1 MTKKVMNRISW
12 QQAWLTRTDTYRG
25 HTMLFDW
32 TLLAIVAG
40 LSIWQWRSLTGSEP
54 SFDQVDFS
62 PEARQIM
69 AREDRHIRPGFDV
82 LAIVCFAIFVA
93 GLASGI
99 MWREIIGLIVQ
110 LVK

>member
-1 MTKKVMNRISW
+1 
-12 QQAWLTRTDTYRG
+12 
-25 HTMLFDW
+25 
-32 TLLAIVAG
+32 
-40 LSIWQWRSLTGSEP
+40 
-54 SFDQVDFS
+54 
-62 PEARQIM
+62 M

>member
-1 MTKKVMNRISW
+1 
-12 QQAWLTRTDTYRG
+12 
-25 HTMLFDW
+25 MLFEW
-32 TLLAIVAG
+32 TLLAIVAS
-40 LSIWQWRSLTGSEP
+40 LSIWQWRSLTGSEH

-69 AREDRHIRPGFDV
+69 AREDRHIQPWFDV

-99 MWREIIGLIVQ
+99 LWREIIGLIAGLIAQPQPRLGAVPHRRR
-110 LVK
+110 L